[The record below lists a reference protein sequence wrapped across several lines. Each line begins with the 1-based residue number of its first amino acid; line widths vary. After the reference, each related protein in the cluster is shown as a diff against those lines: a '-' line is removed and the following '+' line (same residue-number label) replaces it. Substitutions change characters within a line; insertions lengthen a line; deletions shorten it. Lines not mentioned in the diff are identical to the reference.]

1 MVNADSDE
9 GERSSERSDGCRS
22 VSFHLDTHGS
32 SLSYSLWCTCTK
44 RDEGLWSLWAA
55 LAPSKEG
62 WETRAPSARVSRLC
76 RGVFHA
82 SGRIHRPGASR
93 RPPRMPQERRAR
105 PRATSNS
112 PPFAAA
118 GRCAVDHASG
128 LAVVFGAA
136 FVRRIEGPVSSRR
149 WASCSSR
156 SQIASAWLG
165 SPMPACQS
173 VAGSWLAIRVEPRS
187 ARSSIDPPPR
197 VEPVLMRELGS

>member
-93 RPPRMPQERRAR
+93 RPPRMPHALQEPLGVALLALHAWRAIEVAGRDHRQTVRGGHVGRHRR
-105 PRATSNS
+105 PRHRVV
-112 PPFAAA
+112 
-118 GRCAVDHASG
+118 GRMCPDPDEHERLRG
-128 LAVVFGAA
+128 LDAHRHDRGVEFGN
-136 FVRRIEGPVSSRR
+136 
-149 WASCSSR
+149 
-156 SQIASAWLG
+156 L
-165 SPMPACQS
+165 
-173 VAGSWLAIRVEPRS
+173 
-187 ARSSIDPPPR
+187 D
-197 VEPVLMRELGS
+197 EL